1 MQVIRPTLP
10 ETPAG
15 VIKRVSDKEVRDRST
30 ILYIDPNPVPFTTL
44 TLSTPPPSSS
54 DFTAYTP
61 DGFGRENQEHL
72 SNVFR
77 KLADRGCFVLLSNS
91 NTPFIRELYSH
102 FRIKEVDVQRAIN
115 CKGSKRADHKEL
127 IISNYS

>member
-1 MQVIRPTLP
+1 MSLTP
-10 ETPAG
+10 ETNDFVYLDPPYDP
-15 VIKRVSDKEVRDRST
+15 VSYT
-30 ILYIDPNPVPFTTL
+30 
-44 TLSTPPPSSS
+44 S

-61 DGFGRENQEHL
+61 NGFGRENQEQL
-72 SNVFR
+72 ANLYR
-77 KLADRGCFVLLSNS
+77 KLSDRGCFVLLSNS

-127 IISNYS
+127 LISNYS